1 MKELRNIL
9 DSIKPLEQNVL
20 DEAIRKI
27 DNLTKPPGS
36 LGRLEE
42 IARHYVGI
50 RGSVTATVGKKC
62 IFVFAADHGVTEE
75 GVSAFPRSVTPQMV
89 YNMLNGGAAV
99 SVLSRHAGSECVVID
114 IGVDHDFEPVKGLII
129 EKVARGTRNF
139 AAGPAMSREEA
150 LEAVKT
156 GVNVATGYATRG
168 FTLFGTGEMGI
179 GNTTAASA
187 ILSVMGN
194 LPPDKV
200 VGRGTGIDDAG
211 LRRKAA
217 VIVRAIARNAP
228 DRSDPID
235 VLAKVGGLEIGGI
248 AGLIIGGA
256 ARRIPVIV
264 DGFISTAGAL
274 IATALE
280 PTIKDY
286 LFYSHLSA
294 ETGHAAMLDV
304 LGQKP
309 LLALGMRL
317 GEGTGAALAMS
328 LIEGAVKTMH
338 EMATFE
344 SAAVDKAIEG

>member
-1 MKELRNIL
+1 MKELRDVL
-9 DSIKPLEQNVL
+9 DGIKPLEQNVL
-20 DEAIRKI
+20 DEAKRKI

-42 IARHYVGI
+42 IARRYVGI

-75 GVSAFPRSVTPQMV
+75 GVSAYPRSVTPQMV

-99 SVLSRHAGSECVVID
+99 SVLSRHVGSECVVVD
-114 IGVDHDFEPVKGLII
+114 IGVDHDFEPAKGLII
-129 EKVARGTRNF
+129 DKVARGTRNF

-150 LEAVKT
+150 LQAVKT
-156 GVNVATGYATRG
+156 GIDVAMGYARRG

-179 GNTTAASA
+179 GNTTASSA

-194 LPPDKV
+194 LPPEKV
-200 VGRGTGIDDAG
+200 VGRGTGVDDAG
-211 LRRKAA
+211 LLRKAEVIDRA
-217 VIVRAIARNAP
+217 IVRNGP
-228 DRSDPID
+228 DIRDPIG
-235 VLAKVGGLEIGGI
+235 VLATVGGLEIGGI
-248 AGLIIGGA
+248 AGLVIGGA
-256 ARRIPVIV
+256 ARRIPVVV

-274 IATALE
+274 IATALK
-280 PTIKDY
+280 PAISDY

-294 ETGHAAMLDV
+294 ETGHAAMLDM
-304 LGQKP
+304 LGQTP

-338 EMATFE
+338 GMATFE
-344 SAAVDKAIEG
+344 AAAVDKAIEE